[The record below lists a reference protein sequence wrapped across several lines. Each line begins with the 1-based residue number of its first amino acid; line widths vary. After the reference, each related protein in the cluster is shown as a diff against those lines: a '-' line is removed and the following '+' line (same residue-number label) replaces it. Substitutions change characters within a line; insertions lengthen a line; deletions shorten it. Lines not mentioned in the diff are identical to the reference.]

1 MVRART
7 LNYLWHEKEK
17 IMNARTTLLVLITLF
32 YLNHT
37 MAQKYETQPYDL
49 VQKYEEAEL
58 RYYPPVMKIQSNGD
72 VGSLFRYISG
82 GNETGVKIAMTTP
95 VQMGNTSG
103 DQVMQFVLP
112 SDYTT
117 ENTPLAKDNKVQV
130 LESESGHYIAIQY
143 GGYTRSSR
151 EKTAAQQL
159 QAIAQKY
166 NLKLTGKPILMVYN
180 SPFQVFNRKNEVLYK
195 VVLQ

>member
-72 VGSLFRYISG
+72 FGSLFRYISG

-159 QAIAQKY
+159 QAIAQEY